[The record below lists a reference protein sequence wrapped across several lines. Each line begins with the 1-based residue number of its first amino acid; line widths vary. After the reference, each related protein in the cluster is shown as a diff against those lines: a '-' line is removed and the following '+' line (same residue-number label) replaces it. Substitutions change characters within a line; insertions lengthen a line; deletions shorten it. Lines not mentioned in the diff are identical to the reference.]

1 MGDTVMRKREKVVEV
16 MAGVPSGNKTASE
29 VLAGQGIDI
38 KTVIDQWIPIA
49 RTYVEGDGGTQYL
62 AEIQQNAAT
71 KEIRAVKV

>member
-1 MGDTVMRKREKVVEV
+1 MMGKRAKKEKIPEV
-16 MAGVPSGNKTASE
+16 MAGVPSENKTATE
-29 VLAGQGIDI
+29 AYLNVTQGPTETWN
-38 KTVIDQWIPIA
+38 KIA